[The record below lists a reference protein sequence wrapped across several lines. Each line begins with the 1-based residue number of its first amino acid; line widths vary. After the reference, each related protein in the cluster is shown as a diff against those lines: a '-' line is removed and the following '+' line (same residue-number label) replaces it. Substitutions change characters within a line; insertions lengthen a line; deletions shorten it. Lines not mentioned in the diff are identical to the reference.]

1 MATHIHLDLLGGL
14 AGDMFLAA
22 AIDAGLVD
30 VTRLETA
37 LQSVGLGP
45 VRVVSK
51 RVVRGAIEGVHVR
64 FEGWDPAMESD
75 HRHLSTIEAMIAES
89 ALSEGVKRRATAMFR
104 TLGQA
109 EATVHGIELE
119 RVHFHEV
126 GAVDSI
132 LDFVAAA
139 WVIEEVDAT
148 FSFGEIPV
156 GSGTIETAHGTI
168 PVPAPAT
175 AKLLEG
181 FELTYQDVATEF
193 VTPTGAAILATV
205 AAQPGKR
212 QGRLKASGFG
222 CGTRDFKS
230 HSNVVRLVVME
241 QGASERPSDAAG
253 DAPGWERD
261 DVVQLVCEIDD
272 LQPEL
277 MAAVEA
283 QLFDAG
289 ALDVVREPV
298 LMKKG
303 RSGERLSVLCEAELS
318 EALLRVIFV
327 HTTTFGVRVVPVSR
341 VILRRT
347 RHLVETTL
355 GQVHVKVGWLGDE
368 AIKATPEFED
378 CRLLAER
385 HHLPV
390 HTVYLEAQRVAAA
403 LLTDRAK

>member
-1 MATHIHLDLLGGL
+1 MTTHLHLDLLGGL

-30 VTRLETA
+30 VARLEAA
-37 LQSVGLGP
+37 LGTLGLGA
-45 VRVVSK
+45 VRVHQE

-89 ALSEGVKRRATAMFR
+89 GLSAGVKARATEMFR
-104 TLGQA
+104 TLGRA

-139 WVIEEVDAT
+139 WVMEEVDAT
-148 FSFGEIPV
+148 YSFGAIPA

-181 FELTYQDVATEF
+181 FEITHRDVATEF

-205 AAQPGKR
+205 ASRPGTR

-222 CGTRDFKS
+222 CGTRDFGS
-230 HSNVVRLVVME
+230 HSNVVRLVVLE
-241 QGASERPSDAAG
+241 QGASPAG
-253 DAPGWERD
+253 EPWERD
-261 DVVQLVCEIDD
+261 EVVQLVCEIDD

-277 MAAVEA
+277 MASVEA
-283 QLFDAG
+283 TLFEAG

-303 RSGERLSVLCEAELS
+303 RHGERLSVLCEAGRQ
-318 EALLRVIFV
+318 EALLKAIFV
-327 HTTTFGVRVVPVSR
+327 HTTTFGVRVLPMAR
-341 VILRRT
+341 VKLRRT
-347 RHLVETTL
+347 RCEVSTAFGE
-355 GQVHVKVGWLGDE
+355 VHVKVGWLGNE
-368 AIKATPEFED
+368 AIKATPEYEE
-378 CRLLAER
+378 CRALAEQ
-385 HHLPV
+385 HGVSV
-390 HTVYLEAQRVAAA
+390 HRVYLAAQEAGRA
-403 LLTDRAK
+403 LLEAENA

>member
-22 AIDAGLVD
+22 AIDADLVD
-30 VTRLETA
+30 VARLEAA

-45 VRVVSK
+45 VRVISE

-75 HRHLSTIEAMIAES
+75 HRHLSTIEEMIAAS

-109 EATVHGIELE
+109 EATVHGIALE

-148 FSFGEIPV
+148 FSFGAIPV

-205 AAQPGKR
+205 AAQPGER

-222 CGTRDFKS
+222 CGTREFKS
-230 HSNVVRLVVME
+230 HSNVVRVVVME
-241 QGASERPSDAAG
+241 QGAASQGSAAG
-253 DAPGWERD
+253 DAELWERD
-261 DVVQLVCEIDD
+261 EVVQLVCEIDD

-327 HTTTFGVRVVPVSR
+327 HTTTFGVRVMPVSR
-341 VILRRT
+341 VKLRRS
-347 RHLVETTL
+347 RRLVETTF

-390 HTVYLEAQRVAAA
+390 HTVYLEAQRAAAA
-403 LLTDRAK
+403 LITDLSK